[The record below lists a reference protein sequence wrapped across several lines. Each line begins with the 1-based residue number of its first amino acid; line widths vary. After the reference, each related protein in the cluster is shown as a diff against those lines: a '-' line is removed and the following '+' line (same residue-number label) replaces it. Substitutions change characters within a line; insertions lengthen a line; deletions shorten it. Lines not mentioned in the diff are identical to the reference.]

1 MDRELNEL
9 VMLERVEMIARLTAD
24 GVCQE
29 KDREIALNLIAELA
43 KENLLK
49 SNSFSVVFSAKP
61 IQPRLKRE
69 NEVRIQITLDTE
81 QSVGEHILQVFENEL
96 NYRVKSAFPSSHVKV
111 KKGSMSAVEIKGL
124 PSDSDRE
131 KLDTILKE
139 VWEDVSFQH

>member
-69 NEVRIQITLDTE
+69 NEVRIQITLDTG
-81 QSVGEHILQVFENEL
+81 QSVEEHILEIFENEL
-96 NYRVKSAFPSSHVKV
+96 NSKVKSAFPSSHVTV